1 MGSIICALCLWIS
14 LTSFDHVAST
24 TEYVMIVNSNNTIG
38 EMSKD
43 ECKLYYLKKVKKR
56 WPGINKNIK
65 PSKLKITNATQKFFY
80 YNVLLMTEQDVE
92 YYFSQKQ
99 YSSAEL
105 PPAAFDSESEI
116 VQYVS
121 NEIGAIGF
129 VKESSIG
136 SDMKSKVKII
146 YRTSQN

>member
-1 MGSIICALCLWIS
+1 
-14 LTSFDHVAST
+14 
-24 TEYVMIVNSNNTIG
+24 MIVNSNNTIG
-38 EMSKD
+38 EISKD

-65 PSKLKITNATQKFFY
+65 PTKLKITNASQKFFY
-80 YNVLLMTEQDVE
+80 YNILLMTEQDVE

-99 YSSAEL
+99 YSCAE
-105 PPAAFDSESEI
+105 PPPMAFDNESDI
-116 VQYVS
+116 VQYIS

-136 SDMKSKVKII
+136 ADLRSKVKII
-146 YRTSQN
+146 YRTTQN